1 VVKQRVQGTLTIS
14 RTGELEYVTRNVSG
28 RATLHEDGPQRVLSG
43 SGIPTP
49 GASST
54 AVPYSFRVR
63 FADPQPTVVSS
74 VVAAA
79 TPSPPPAPLSPA
91 PIPIDAEILTNEF
104 ILSMVRAG
112 LDESVIL
119 AKITATPARFDTRT
133 EALIE
138 LKRAGVPDR
147 VLAAMVG
154 KRVP

>member
-1 VVKQRVQGTLTIS
+1 
-14 RTGELEYVTRNVSG
+14 
-28 RATLHEDGPQRVLSG
+28 
-43 SGIPTP
+43 
-49 GASST
+49 
-54 AVPYSFRVR
+54 
-63 FADPQPTVVSS
+63 
-74 VVAAA
+74 
-79 TPSPPPAPLSPA
+79 
-91 PIPIDAEILTNEF
+91 
-104 ILSMVRAG
+104 MVRAG